1 VTAPTAPT
9 PLKIALHDTA
19 LSRGRAR
26 TVIAGLVA
34 AGRTVEEVVVT
45 GPLADAVL
53 AGEADLA
60 VLAAS
65 DVVDTPG
72 LVIGAV
78 LKRADARDA
87 LCAAEGVTLAS
98 LPAGAK
104 VGVGTA
110 LRVAELGSRRT
121 DLVAVETT
129 MDADATLA
137 LVESGE
143 LDAAILAVDDLF
155 RLNRLAAASD
165 YFGIDGWP
173 TAAGQGA
180 IAVVVRAGE
189 EATVKPLGHAASR
202 TLVDAERLTVA
213 LTGVTNPVAVNAIVD
228 DGMLFVSARVYSAD
242 GSQRV
247 TSSHALY
254 VSDSKDPAGELA
266 ARVSAELL
274 DLGAAKLP

>member
-1 VTAPTAPT
+1 MTAPTA
-9 PLKIALHDTA
+9 LKIALHDTP

-26 TVIAGLVA
+26 TVIAGLLA
-34 AGRTVEEVVVT
+34 AARECTEVVVA
-45 GPLADAVL
+45 GSLVDAVL

-60 VLAAS
+60 VISAA

-72 LVIGAV
+72 MVIGAV

-87 LCAAEGVTLAS
+87 LCAAEGVTLAT
-98 LPAGAK
+98 LPAGAT
-104 VGVGTA
+104 VGVSSA
-110 LRVAELGSRRT
+110 LRLAELGSRRT

-129 MDADATLA
+129 VDADAALA

-155 RLNRLAAASD
+155 RLNRLAAVSD

-180 IAVVVRAGE
+180 LAVVVRSGD
-189 EATVKPLGHAASR
+189 EATVKSLGHAVSR

-213 LTGVTNPVAVNAIVD
+213 LLGVTNPVAVNAIVD
-228 DGMLFVSARVYSAD
+228 DGMLFVSGRVYTTD
-242 GSQRV
+242 GSERV

-254 VSDSKDPAGELA
+254 VSDSNDPAGELA
-266 ARVSAELL
+266 ARVSTELL
-274 DLGAAKLP
+274 DLGAAKLA